1 MRRPHPGHPGPSSTL
16 PAPAVSARPGAAR
29 QAGTGPLARL
39 AAAVAIVLAAAS
51 AGGLAAGQPERP
63 SWRTGID
70 LVTVFATVTDRHGRP
85 VTGLGRADFRVF
97 EDGVEQP
104 IAQFVDERM
113 PVSLGLLV
121 DVSESMRGTRSAEA
135 RRALDRFLAE
145 LLDETDEVFV
155 MAFNHTPRL
164 VAGWTRN
171 PARLAG
177 RLDAVVPSGGT
188 AIYDALYS
196 AVDHLERR
204 AHQRAALVVISD
216 GADTASDRTLQEVR
230 SAVRRSEAFV
240 YALAIRGDRE
250 RPSTAVNPELLRAIT
265 DESGGYTA
273 VIDGAAA
280 LGAETARIAEEL
292 NHQYLLAYPAPRP
305 PDGRYHGI
313 RVRVDREGPGLTVR
327 ARRGYVADRR

>member
-1 MRRPHPGHPGPSSTL
+1 MGKPGPGRL
-16 PAPAVSARPGAAR
+16 APLACTIALVVLAGAGGGGFDAR
-29 QAGTGPLARL
+29 QD
-39 AAAVAIVLAAAS
+39 
-51 AGGLAAGQPERP
+51 RP

-85 VTGLGRADFRVF
+85 VTGLGPADFRVF

-121 DVSESMRGTRSAEA
+121 DVSESMRGTRIVEA

-145 LLDETDEVFV
+145 LLDQEDEAFV
-155 MAFNHTPRL
+155 MAFDHEPRV

-177 RLDAVVPSGGT
+177 RLDAVIPSGGT
-188 AIYDALYS
+188 AIYDALVS
-196 AVDHLERR
+196 AVAHLERR
-204 AHQRAALVVISD
+204 GHQRAALVVISD
-216 GADTASDRTLQEVR
+216 GADTASDRTLTEVR
-230 SAVRRSEAFV
+230 SAVRRSDAFV

-250 RPSTAVNPELLRAIT
+250 RPSTRVSPEVLRAVT

-273 VIDGAAA
+273 VIAGAAE

-313 RVRVDREGPGLTVR
+313 RVRVAREGLTVR

>member
-1 MRRPHPGHPGPSSTL
+1 MRPGPAGPSGRGTT
-16 PAPAVSARPGAAR
+16 R
-29 QAGTGPLARL
+29 QGGGHAARL
-39 AAAVAIVLAAAS
+39 APAIAIALALAAAR
-51 AGGLAAGQPERP
+51 AGSVAPPGQERP

-85 VTGLGRADFRVF
+85 VTGLGRDDFRVF
-97 EDGVEQP
+97 EDGVAQP
-104 IAQFVDERM
+104 IVQFVDERQ

-121 DVSESMRGTRSAEA
+121 DVSESMRGSRSAEA

-188 AIYDALYS
+188 AIYDALFA

-204 AHQRAALVVISD
+204 THPRAALVVISD
-216 GADTASDRTLQEVR
+216 GADTASDRTLTEVR
-230 SAVRRSEAFV
+230 SAIRRSDAFV

-250 RPSTAVNPELLRAIT
+250 RPSTAVRPELLRAIT

-273 VIDGAAA
+273 VIEGAAA

-313 RVRVDREGPGLTVR
+313 RLRVEREGLTVR